1 MNRLDITF
9 RLSASFCLLA
19 AALFVVGWRGVSHL
33 RQLNAQMQSTV
44 GDQWAE
50 VELTHEAFHLSDLN
64 SRITLLIFLVD
75 DQDDLKRLLAE
86 RAANTERISEL
97 IRTLEPRLDPGER
110 QLFAVVE
117 ATRTP
122 YLESYQKALSLLL
135 TEHKPDEARKMMME
149 VVRPNLTTY
158 HAAWSAFDQHEGNT
172 IDQVIQQSN
181 ADYIAGQ
188 REFLLTLVLA
198 GLITIGIAIFTV
210 VRVSQQIAVRI
221 RAEQALRLERDQVV
235 ARTTELARTNH
246 ELLLA
251 KEAAEAANVAKSSFL
266 GNMSHEF
273 RTPLN
278 GVIGMSD
285 HLLMTS
291 LDPEQRN
298 CANMIRVSGELLL
311 IVANNIFDFSKIESG
326 KLSLETTDFDLRQV
340 IDQAMD
346 LFKAQAQNKGLNF
359 AAVVKPE
366 VPTHILGDPGRLRQ
380 IIANLLGNAVKFTSQ
395 GEVVLTVSPVTETM
409 ANVVLRFEVRDTGIG
424 IEPEAQARLFEAFSQ
439 ADATNTR
446 KYGGTGLGLAIS
458 KRLVELM
465 KGKIGFESV
474 PEKGSTFRFEV
485 EFGKK
490 AVQAESISHK
500 DLKGLH
506 ILIVSDNDADREVMT
521 GHMNTWN
528 MRSVCVSSGDEA
540 LKLLRNSVVDD
551 PYELTIL
558 DLQMP
563 GTEGLSLARAI
574 RRDPFLASVKLVM
587 MAPNDNQLD
596 ATEMKAA
603 GIASLV
609 LKPVQQE
616 RFLDQLMEVMS
627 GAVVKRAK
635 QIALSA
641 SLPKQYREISKKKEI
656 KILLA
661 EDNRINQMVF
671 LSLLQK
677 LGYGANLAI
686 NGVEV
691 LKALNK
697 DDYDLI
703 FMDCQM
709 PEMDGY
715 EATRQIRAGKWHQ
728 PRIIA
733 ITANIMHGDDEICR
747 GAGMDDFA
755 VCGAPKND
763 ALYFIRADAQFVDV
777 RNTTAHSSYDQT
789 QQSVDQVSGQP

>member
-1 MNRLDITF
+1 MNRFDITF

-19 AALFVVGWRGVSHL
+19 AVLFIVGWRGIIHL
-33 RQLNAQMQSTV
+33 RQLNAQMQNTV
-44 GDQWAE
+44 GDQWEE

-122 YLESYQKALSLLL
+122 YIESYQKALSLLL

-149 VVRPNLTTY
+149 VVRTNLTAY
-158 HAAWSAFDQHEGNT
+158 HTAWSAFDQHEGNT
-172 IDQVIQQSN
+172 IDGVIQQTK
-181 ADYIAGQ
+181 ADYIAAQ
-188 REFLLTLVLA
+188 WEFLLTLVLA
-198 GLITIGIAIFTV
+198 GLITTGIAIFTV
-210 VRVSQQIAVRI
+210 VRVSQEIAVRI
-221 RAEQALRLERDQVV
+221 HVEQALRVERDQVV

-251 KEAAEAANVAKSSFL
+251 KEAAEAANIAKSSFL

-285 HLLMTS
+285 QLLMTS

-298 CANMIRVSGELLL
+298 CANMIRVSGESLL
-311 IVANNIFDFSKIESG
+311 IVANNILDFSKIESG
-326 KLSLETTDFDLRQV
+326 ELSLEITDFDLREV
-340 IDQAMD
+340 IDQVVD
-346 LFKAQAQNKGLNF
+346 LFKAQAQSKGLNL
-359 AAVVKPE
+359 AVVVKPE
-366 VPTHILGDPGRLRQ
+366 VFTHLRGDPGRLRQ
-380 IIANLLGNAVKFTSQ
+380 IIANLLENAVKFTSQ
-395 GEVVLTVSPVTETM
+395 GEVVLTVLPVAETM
-409 ANVVLRFEVRDTGIG
+409 ANVVLGFEVRDTGIG
-424 IEPEAQARLFEAFSQ
+424 IEPEAQARLFDAFSQ
-439 ADATNTR
+439 ADGSNTR
-446 KYGGTGLGLAIS
+446 KYGGSGLGLAIS

-465 KGKIGFESV
+465 NGKIGIESV
-474 PEKGSTFRFEV
+474 FGKGSTFRFEG

-490 AVQAESISHK
+490 AVQGESVSRK

-506 ILIVSDNDADREVMT
+506 ILIVSDNDPDREIMT
-521 GHMNTWN
+521 GYMNTWS
-528 MRSVCVSSGDEA
+528 MRSVCASSGDEA

-551 PYELTIL
+551 PYEVAIL
-558 DLQMP
+558 DLQ
-563 GTEGLSLARAI
+563 TSATDGLSLARTI
-574 RRDPFLASVKLVM
+574 RRDPLLASVKLVM
-587 MAPNDNQLD
+587 MTPNDNQPD
-596 ATEMKAA
+596 PVVIKAA

-609 LKPVQQE
+609 LKPVQQG
-616 RFLDQLMEVMS
+616 RLLDQLMEVMS
-627 GAVVKRAK
+627 GAVVQRAK
-635 QIALSA
+635 QISLSG
-641 SLPKQYREISKKKEI
+641 SLPKQYREILKKKEI

-677 LGYGANLAI
+677 LGYGASLAI

-691 LKALNK
+691 LKALNT

-747 GAGMDDFA
+747 GAGMDDYMSKPA
-755 VCGAPKND
+755 RIEKLREIIERWLP
-763 ALYFIRADAQFVDV
+763 Q
-777 RNTTAHSSYDQT
+777 
-789 QQSVDQVSGQP
+789 

>member
-1 MNRLDITF
+1 
-9 RLSASFCLLA
+9 
-19 AALFVVGWRGVSHL
+19 
-33 RQLNAQMQSTV
+33 
-44 GDQWAE
+44 
-50 VELTHEAFHLSDLN
+50 
-64 SRITLLIFLVD
+64 
-75 DQDDLKRLLAE
+75 
-86 RAANTERISEL
+86 
-97 IRTLEPRLDPGER
+97 
-110 QLFAVVE
+110 
-117 ATRTP
+117 
-122 YLESYQKALSLLL
+122 
-135 TEHKPDEARKMMME
+135 MMVE

-158 HAAWSAFDQHEGNT
+158 HTAWSAFDQHEGNT

-395 GEVVLTVSPVTETM
+395 GEVVLTVSPVTETT

-747 GAGMDDFA
+747 GAGMDDYMA
-755 VCGAPKND
+755 KPARIEKLREIIDRWLPREIIVTK
-763 ALYFIRADAQFVDV
+763 
-777 RNTTAHSSYDQT
+777 
-789 QQSVDQVSGQP
+789 